1 MRWRCKEVH
10 LSKTA
15 SQNRKRKGSCAKFVS
30 NGHDGSDYY
39 AVFPVTEVR
48 KHIKD

>member
-15 SQNRKRKGSCAKFVS
+15 FRGTKKKGSCAKFVS

-39 AVFPVTEVR
+39 AVFPVPDAR
-48 KHIKD
+48 KHIKE